1 MKIRKGDKVR
11 ILKTNEEALVTVKYY
26 YGLIGVLIFDNT
38 IPRKLLW
45 LNENEVEILKE
56 IQDEQLKNAR

>member
-11 ILKTNEEALVTVKYY
+11 ILETGEEALATVVYHW
-26 YGLIGVLIFDNT
+26 GLIGVLIFDGK
-38 IPRKLLW
+38 IPRRLLW

-56 IQDEQLKNAR
+56 V